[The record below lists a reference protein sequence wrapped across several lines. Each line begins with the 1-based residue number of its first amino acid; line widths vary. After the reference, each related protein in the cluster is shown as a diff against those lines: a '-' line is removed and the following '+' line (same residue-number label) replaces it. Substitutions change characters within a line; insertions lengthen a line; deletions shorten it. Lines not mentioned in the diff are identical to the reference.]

1 MMNLLQK
8 SQEIRD
14 SG

>member
-8 SQEIRD
+8 SQEIGD